1 MSHQNDFAALV
12 SKNTREGDEYVNA
25 TTWSKAFGKE
35 WRKYKESQRCKKITK
50 SLASELDSRNQDV
63 IQSSRGK
70 GSETWVHPVI
80 AIDFA
85 EWLSPE
91 FSLFVKQIFLKYLK
105 GDAELGA
112 ELIIR
117 DHNKERVER
126 AKKRVLVT
134 TTNKETMELAK
145 ETGTPYAQIHND
157 RYRGLYQM
165 DAKQLRAD
173 GGLDKKETPL
183 DALSEYDLVLNSLVN
198 LRAKMLGNPNSIHQ
212 VANTVRKSHKE
223 DFGTDLKPTWEENRL
238 RPSQARNIAYGQ
250 NYQTELP
257 FAG

>member
-1 MSHQNDFAALV
+1 MLPDFSLLV
-12 SKNTREGDEYVNA
+12 SENTRDSDDYVNA

-35 WRKYKESQRCKKITK
+35 WRKYKESARCKKI
-50 SLASELDSRNQDV
+50 SNALVSDLDIRNSDV
-63 IQSSRGK
+63 MQSTRGK

-91 FSLFVKQIFLKYLK
+91 FSLFVKKIFLKYLN

-117 DHNKERVER
+117 DHNKDRVER

-145 ETGTPYAQIHND
+145 KTGTPYAQVHND
-157 RYRGLYQM
+157 RYRGLYQ
-165 DAKQLRAD
+165 L
-173 GGLDKKETPL
+173 T
-183 DALSEYDLVLNSLVN
+183 SS
-198 LRAKMLGNPNSIHQ
+198 
-212 VANTVRKSHKE
+212 
-223 DFGTDLKPTWEENRL
+223 PT
-238 RPSQARNIAYGQ
+238 
-250 NYQTELP
+250 
-257 FAG
+257 

>member
-1 MSHQNDFAALV
+1 MLPDFSLLV
-12 SKNTREGDEYVNA
+12 SENTRESDDYVNA
-25 TTWSKAFGKE
+25 TVWSKAFRKE
-35 WRKYKESQRCKKITK
+35 WRAYRQSHRCNKLAKI
-50 SLASELDSRNQDV
+50 LAKGLDIRIPDV
-63 IQSSRGK
+63 LETRRGK

-91 FSLFVKQIFLKYLK
+91 FSIFVKNIFLKYLK

-126 AKKRVLVT
+126 AKKRVLVA

-145 ETGTPYAQIHND
+145 DTGTPYAQVHND

-165 DAKQLRAD
+165 NAKQLRED

-198 LRAKMLGNPNSIHQ
+198 LRAKMLGNPNAIQQ

-223 DFGTDLKPTWEENRL
+223 DFGTDLKPTWEKNRL
-238 RPSQARNIAYGQ
+238 RPSQARLLAYGQ
-250 NYQTELP
+250 DYQTELP
-257 FAG
+257 LTS